1 MVAVLIVDTRKPSI
15 ECYRCTT
22 VRQILKISG
31 LEDNSLVVT
40 FTLPLGFH
48 AVFAYRLALIA
59 LDPAFSTRETSGFGP
74 LPG

>member
-1 MVAVLIVDTRKPSI
+1 MVAVLIVDTRETSV
-15 ECYRCTT
+15 ECYRRTA
-22 VRQILKISG
+22 VRQVLEISG

-40 FTLPLGFH
+40 FTLPLRLH
-48 AVFAYRLALIA
+48 AIFAHRLTLIA